1 MLYFATNSLGQ
12 RLSLVGSVITLYD
25 SDGRKLR
32 QWFYDSKDEAKK
44 VFMSVV

>member
-1 MLYFATNSLGQ
+1 MHYYATNELGQ

-25 SDGRKLR
+25 VDGRKLR

>member
-1 MLYFATNSLGQ
+1 MHYYATNELGQ

-32 QWFYDSKDEAKK
+32 QWFFDTKYQAKK